1 MVSHNVGHTRK
12 AAGGSR
18 FHWLVMAI
26 QAFAGRGTKGER
38 WLQRG
43 EGSGGHLSRES
54 RIKGMLAEAGSD
66 DEIVVEVE
74 KMTREAGNYG
84 GDHSDYGAQHQVRR
98 VFPADAEDEE
108 SSGYRDNRLR
118 QNFIRAGHV
127 ARGVIVIL

>member
-1 MVSHNVGHTRK
+1 
-12 AAGGSR
+12 
-18 FHWLVMAI
+18 
-26 QAFAGRGTKGER
+26 
-38 WLQRG
+38 
-43 EGSGGHLSRES
+43 
-54 RIKGMLAEAGSD
+54 MLAEAGSD

-118 QNFIRAGHV
+118 QNFFRVGHV
-127 ARGVIVIL
+127 ARGSHRDPVAGVPGAGGRGPARPEAVTWLARVQGVVCSYYMDIDS